1 MNHSQ
6 LSEPIALLTVFRAHN
21 EVISAELGTE
31 ISLLNVTT
39 GVYYTLND
47 VGASIWRLVLQETTV
62 SQITSNLLEVYD
74 VDEQRCQRDV
84 IRIVQDLH
92 EHGLIVVKSE

>member
-1 MNHSQ
+1 M
-6 LSEPIALLTVFRAHN
+6 ALLTTFRANN
-21 EVISAELGTE
+21 EVISAELGSE

-47 VGASIWRLVLQETTV
+47 VGASIWRLLLQDTTV
-62 SQITSNLLEVYD
+62 ANITSSLLDEYH
-74 VDEQRCQRDV
+74 VDEQRCQHDV
-84 IRIVQDLH
+84 IRIVQDLR